1 MWTYV
6 LFNIK
11 SNLKR
16 KENLILVVLFI
27 VCEIALLFILNTR
40 SFTGS
45 PYQTSLGISIASV
58 SQKNDP
64 KLYQEF
70 MDEVNLIRQT
80 IDKGEQDGKEKN
92 WKSYCEYKVKVSVLE
107 AQWYMVTSNMS
118 NDSYFEHADV
128 LEELRKEYGL
138 PDLSQYEKL
147 IVQKSND
154 INLYFCSMQQL
165 VTLTTC

>member
-27 VCEIALLFILNTR
+27 ICEIALLFILNTK
-40 SFTGS
+40 SFTES

-80 IDKGEQDGKEKN
+80 IDKGEQDGKEKEN
-92 WKSYCEYKVKVSVLE
+92 RSSISCCDDLACSALFCRFYRRRSG
-107 AQWYMVTSNMS
+107 SR
-118 NDSYFEHADV
+118 
-128 LEELRKEYGL
+128 LRR
-138 PDLSQYEKL
+138 
-147 IVQKSND
+147 
-154 INLYFCSMQQL
+154 
-165 VTLTTC
+165 

>member
-1 MWTYV
+1 M

-16 KENLILVVLFI
+16 KENLILIVLFI
-27 VCEIALLFILNTR
+27 ICEIALLFILNTK
-40 SFTGS
+40 SFTES

-107 AQWYMVTSNMS
+107 AQWYMVTSNMP

-154 INLYFCSMQQL
+154 INLYFLFYAAGSL
-165 VTLTTC
+165 L

>member
-1 MWTYV
+1 
-6 LFNIK
+6 
-11 SNLKR
+11 
-16 KENLILVVLFI
+16 
-27 VCEIALLFILNTR
+27 
-40 SFTGS
+40 
-45 PYQTSLGISIASV
+45 
-58 SQKNDP
+58 
-64 KLYQEF
+64 

-154 INLYFCSMQQL
+154 INLYFVQCSRL